1 MTSQDQTVMPPTIE
15 RVRHELKRRILTVA
29 QIERLPPGMLRL
41 SFTGDDHADF
51 TSLAPDD
58 HIKLLID
65 NPAGEP
71 WFKASGYWQMGD
83 VGAHIAID

>member
-1 MTSQDQTVMPPTIE
+1 
-15 RVRHELKRRILTVA
+15 
-29 QIERLPPGMLRL
+29 MLRL
-41 SFTGDDHADF
+41 SFTGDDLADF

-58 HIKLLID
+58 HIKLFID

-83 VGAHIAID
+83 VAAGIAID